1 MVQDRG
7 MELPDAIKQFD
18 PEPGWLNTASFG
30 LPPRATL
37 DAIDDALDV
46 WRRGV
51 GSWEAWTETTDRS
64 RATFA
69 RLVRADVSDVTVGA
83 QVSQLLAPV
92 AAGIPDGSVVLV
104 PEEEFTSNVFPWAV
118 HASRGVSVRTA
129 PAADLAAAIAS
140 DVDVVAFSLVQSMT
154 GALADVDAITAAAAS
169 VGALTVA
176 DGTQAVGWLPVDAA
190 RLDALAVGAYKWLL
204 SPRGSGFL
212 VTRPSLRERLTPH
225 GAGWFAGADVHT
237 SYYGM
242 PLRLATDGRRFDM
255 SPAWFT
261 WVGTAP
267 SLDLI
272 EAVGVAAIHD
282 HDVALANRFRAGLGL
297 PPGDS
302 AIVSVDVPGAE
313 SRLASAGL
321 RAAVRGGSARV
332 SFHLYS
338 TEDDVDRTVEAL
350 TRP

>member
-1 MVQDRG
+1 MNLR
-7 MELPDAIKQFD
+7 DALKEFD

-37 DAIDDALDV
+37 DAVNDALDF
-46 WRRGV
+46 WRRGA
-51 GSWEAWTETTDRS
+51 GSWEPWGETTEQS

-69 RLVRADVSDVTVGA
+69 RLVHAEVSDVTVGA

-118 HASRGVSVRTA
+118 QASRGVSVRTA
-129 PAADLAAAIAS
+129 PAADLAAAVTD

-154 GALADVDAITAAAAS
+154 GAVADVDAIAAAASS

-176 DGTQAVGWLPVDAA
+176 DGTQAVGWLPVDATMV
-190 RLDALAVGAYKWLL
+190 DALAVGAYKWLL

-212 VTRPSLRERLTPH
+212 VTRPELRDRLTPH
-225 GAGWFAGADVHT
+225 GAGWFAGADVHS

-242 PLRLATDGRRFDM
+242 PLRLATDARRFDT
-255 SPAWFT
+255 SPAWFA

-267 SLDLI
+267 SLELI
-272 EAVGVAAIHD
+272 EAVGVDAIHD
-282 HDVALANRFRAGLGL
+282 HDVALANRFRVGLGM
-297 PPGDS
+297 PPGNS
-302 AIVSVDVPGAE
+302 AIVSVDVPGAQE
-313 SRLASAGL
+313 RLAQAGL

-338 TEDDVDRTVEAL
+338 TEEDVDRTVDAL
-350 TRP
+350 TTAGPATF